1 METRTQDT
9 ASFEVTPW
17 EVRGKVDYRKLAEH
31 FGVKL
36 ITESELEQIRK
47 LAGGELHYLLRRG
60 FFFAHRGLDSILQ
73 RIEKGQRWAL
83 YTGRGPSADLHL
95 GHILPW
101 MFAKWLCD
109 RFGVELFFEMTDDEK
124 FLVRDLPL
132 EEANKYA
139 YDNALTLIAI
149 GFKPEQLHL
158 IIDTEDIKYLYR
170 IAIRVA
176 KCLTLS
182 TVKHTFGFTDS
193 TNVGAV
199 FFPTLQIA
207 VAFLPT
213 ELYREETPVLIP
225 AGIDQ
230 DPYFRLARDVADRLG
245 YPKPCTIYCKFVP
258 ALTGEE
264 KMSSSR
270 PETAIYILDDD
281 KTVKKKIM
289 NALTGGQPTKELQ
302 RKLGGNPD
310 VCVVYRYFQAYVD
323 DDSLVSKIYNDC
335 KSGNLICGECKLIL
349 YEHIVRLLQE
359 LRERREKAKDVLEY
373 YRISTKFR

>member
-1 METRTQDT
+1 VAQDQAFT
-9 ASFEVTPW
+9 VTPW
-17 EVRGKVDYRKLAEH
+17 EVKGKVDYRRLAEQ

-36 ITESELEQIRK
+36 LTEEDVKMIEK
-47 LAGGELHYLLRRG
+47 LAGDSHHLLRRG
-60 FFFAHRGLDSILQ
+60 FFYAHRGLENIIE
-73 RIEKGQRWAL
+73 RIVNRKRWAL

-101 MFAKWLCD
+101 MFTKWLCD
-109 RFGVELFFEMTDDEK
+109 RFNVELFFEMTDDEK

-132 EEANKYA
+132 EEANRYA
-139 YDNALTLIAI
+139 YDNALTLIAL
-149 GFKPEQLHL
+149 GFRPDQLHL
-158 IIDTEDIKYLYR
+158 IIDTEDIRYLYK
-170 IAIRVA
+170 IAVKVA

-193 TNVGAV
+193 TNVGAA

-213 ELYREETPVLIP
+213 ELYGEECPVLIP

-230 DPYFRLARDVADRLG
+230 DPYFRLARDIADRLG
-245 YPKPCTIYCKFVP
+245 YPKPCTLYCKFVP

-264 KMSSSR
+264 KMSASR

-281 KTVKKKIM
+281 NTVKRKIM

-310 VCVVYRYFQAYVD
+310 VCVVYKYFMAYVE
-323 DDSLVSKIYNDC
+323 DDSVVSKIYADC
-335 KSGNLICGECKLIL
+335 KSGNILCGECKKIL
-349 YEHIVRLLQE
+349 YEYIVKLLHDI
-359 LRERREKAKDVLEY
+359 RDRREKARDVIES
-373 YRISTKFR
+373 YRISSKFR